1 MIGDW
6 AAENFV
12 GGHPALDFVNTAGG
26 GTKARDTERLL
37 SYSDLLA
44 WCDAADLTDRGEVE
58 SLAQQASARPVAA
71 QDLLRAALEFR
82 ESLHAV
88 LIAKQADVAIPEGDL
103 RGVEDAIRARLSDAC
118 LVNSD
123 GRLRWTAEPR
133 REPLSL
139 PYVRIALAAHDLL
152 MSDAVERVRNCERCS
167 WLFLDKGRGK
177 PRRWCSMAACGNRA
191 KAARHYA
198 REKQRAEKR
207 A

>member
-1 MIGDW
+1 M
-6 AAENFV
+6 
-12 GGHPALDFVNTAGG
+12 
-26 GTKARDTERLL
+26 
-37 SYSDLLA
+37 
-44 WCDAADLTDRGEVE
+44 
-58 SLAQQASARPVAA
+58 
-71 QDLLRAALEFR
+71 
-82 ESLHAV
+82 

>member
-44 WCDAADLTDRGEVE
+44 WSDAADLTDRGEVE